1 MLALQRTLL
10 GAGVLGLLGIGA
22 CMVGIAN
29 AAWRLP
35 DLPFSLRL
43 NPLDILRSQDRW
55 TPEIRRLNQA
65 AVRCGFVFLGAGLL
79 FVIVTVLAI

>member
-1 MLALQRTLL
+1 VLALQLTLL
-10 GAGVLGLLGIGA
+10 GAGVLGLIGMGA
-22 CMVGIAN
+22 CMVGIAI

-43 NPLDILRSQDRW
+43 NPLNILMSQDRW

-79 FVIVTVLAI
+79 FVIVTLLAT